1 MVLKNILKRSIVA
14 GATMALA
21 IFSAISTYA
30 YDASYR

>member
-1 MVLKNILKRSIVA
+1 MALKNLLKRSLVA
-14 GATMALA
+14 SAIMALA

>member
-1 MVLKNILKRSIVA
+1 MTFKSMLKRSIVA
-14 GATMALA
+14 GATMALT

>member
-1 MVLKNILKRSIVA
+1 MTFKSMLKRSIVA
-14 GATMALA
+14 SATMALA